1 MKLIPSYSHLQT
13 TCSMIEKNI
22 IVALDD
28 PLDYQDVLKVLDPK
42 KCILKVGSI
51 IFNYHGRKI
60 LDEVANHGFEIFFD
74 IKFHDIP
81 NTVSKSIESFKDYP
95 IKLLTIHLSGGCS
108 MIKSALDSSKNINA
122 KCIGVSI
129 LTSLNEEESREIYN
143 QEIVKT
149 VSSMFD
155 LAKKTDIDGV
165 VCSPHEL
172 KLARDQLKNKI
183 KITPGIRLSDTC
195 SDDQSRVMSPKEA
208 INLGATYLVIGRP
221 ITAHADKASAFEKIY
236 QSIYEE

>member
-1 MKLIPSYSHLQT
+1 MT
-13 TCSMIEKNI
+13 EKNI

-28 PLDYQDVLKVLDPK
+28 PLDYQGILEVLDPK

-60 LDEVANHGFEIFFD
+60 LDEVANNGFEIFFD

-81 NTVSKSIESFKDYP
+81 NTVSKSIESFKGYP
-95 IKLLTIHLSGGCS
+95 IKLLTIHLSGGYS
-108 MIKSALDSSKNINA
+108 MIKSAIDSCKNINS

-129 LTSLNEEESREIYN
+129 LTSLNEEESKEVYS
-143 QEIVKT
+143 QEISKT
-149 VSSMFD
+149 ASSMFN
-155 LAKKTDIDGV
+155 LAKETDIDGV

-172 KLARDQLKNKI
+172 KLASDLLQNKI
-183 KITPGIRLSDTC
+183 RITPGIRLSNSN
-195 SDDQSRVMSPKEA
+195 SDDQSRVMNPKQA
-208 INLGATYLVIGRP
+208 IDLGATYLVIGRP
-221 ITAHADKASAFEKIY
+221 ITSLKDKASAFEKIY